1 MGVELP
7 PPVTA
12 VSLPA
17 EAQTTSSSATPPWI
31 ASWPI
36 GMLFRE
42 RLQNVAQGT
51 STSTPGT
58 IDATNGGDLKQ
69 DPADGDTD

>member
-51 STSTPGT
+51 STFHPRHNRCDERGRSEAGPRGW
-58 IDATNGGDLKQ
+58 
-69 DPADGDTD
+69 